1 MTDDAVAYEGS
12 AKLRPVLALFAGVLA
27 EVFTIITVVIVV
39 YGHRLVA
46 GGQSEQEMQAYGL
59 RAAAI
64 VGPVFGVIYTFLMA
78 LWVLRKVNDRH
89 LTHALLV
96 AVGAI
101 VLHLLGAFG
110 APGGFR
116 AIYAYADLLK
126 LVAAGLAAFIAR
138 RRLESSR

>member
-1 MTDDAVAYEGS
+1 MTSDAGAHDTS
-12 AKLRPVLALFAGVLA
+12 ATLRPILALFAGVLA

-78 LWVLRKVNDRH
+78 LWVMRKVNDRH
-89 LTHALLV
+89 LPHAL
-96 AVGAI
+96 
-101 VLHLLGAFG
+101 
-110 APGGFR
+110 
-116 AIYAYADLLK
+116 